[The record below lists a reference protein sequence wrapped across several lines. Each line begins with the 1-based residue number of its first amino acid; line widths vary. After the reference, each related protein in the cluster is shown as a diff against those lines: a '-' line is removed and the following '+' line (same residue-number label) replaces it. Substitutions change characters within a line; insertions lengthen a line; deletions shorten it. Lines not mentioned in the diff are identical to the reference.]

1 MDKNKSNVIYKLKKF
16 GNKLNVQKQSQQ
28 MVYALNELMLSLKN
42 DSL

>member
-28 MVYALNELMLSLKN
+28 KWFMH
-42 DSL
+42 